1 MGGARGAAEDGPKWD
16 WGSGDSGPNGWA
28 ANFPDCGGKSQSP
41 IDIVPELTSDPAN
54 LTVLGDMVNYSDEA
68 SFDVSQAYG
77 SPKFSCSE
85 AGTCGSVAAPDGTTY
100 EVLQFHFH
108 APSENTINGMAY
120 PLEMHIV
127 HQNENGDL
135 GVIGVLFTTE
145 DVPDS
150 DEAVAPPLEE
160 GRRHGGHHQGEPEQF
175 REPGVRLLQLAG
187 LPDDPALHRGAP
199 VGPPEGDRAHLP
211 GGAERLLEL
220 HRGIPGQRPPHHAP
234 QRAHRHS
241 ERLPDPG
248 FPGLSGAPVFRG
260 REARIGAVV
269 PSAATPPSPP
279 AAPVFA
285 PPSPA
290 HTTLFFAPSCYHL
303 QLGTWYLQPATCN
316 LQPATCNLQPATSHH
331 VHWGREPE
339 LRLRDH
345 VVAGMPSLFL
355 HLTSAWGFGGGSTTP
370 R

>member
-1 MGGARGAAEDGPKWD
+1 MRGEGEGAERIRAVPVVRMVRVGAFAAAALAVAAGARGAAEDGPKWD

-150 DEAVAPPLEE
+150 DEAVAPLWKKVDATE
-160 GRRHGGHHQGEPEQF
+160 GTIKANLNNFVNPESGFFSWQGSLTTPPCTE
-175 REPGVRLLQLAG
+175 GLQWVLQKETV
-187 LPDDPALHRGAP
+187 PISPAARNAFWNYIG
-199 VGPPEGDRAHLP
+199 
-211 GGAERLLEL
+211 
-220 HRGIPGQRPPHHAP
+220 
-234 QRAHRHS
+234 
-241 ERLPDPG
+241 G
-248 FPGLSGAPVFRG
+248 FPGSARPTMPLNGRIVTANGFPTPASRG
-260 REARIGAVV
+260 
-269 PSAATPPSPP
+269 
-279 AAPVFA
+279 
-285 PPSPA
+285 
-290 HTTLFFAPSCYHL
+290 
-303 QLGTWYLQPATCN
+303 
-316 LQPATCNLQPATSHH
+316 
-331 VHWGREPE
+331 
-339 LRLRDH
+339 
-345 VVAGMPSLFL
+345 
-355 HLTSAWGFGGGSTTP
+355 
-370 R
+370 